1 MFQIN
6 RRGLALALLSAC
18 LCASNAFAAKLPEGT
33 EVSLRMVDKVT
44 SASATEGQRFSL
56 ELDQDIAVNGV
67 VMVPRGAKAVGTVV
81 NARKRG
87 HMGKAGELNVLVNY
101 LIVGEQHVPL
111 RASAGREGDSK
122 IGATVALTV
131 LFGPIGL
138 LKRGKD
144 VELNPGTIVAAQVDQ
159 TTELPESAPLAAGAR

>member
-1 MFQIN
+1 MFQN
-6 RRGLALALLSAC
+6 QRRGLALALLTGC
-18 LCASNAFAAKLPEGT
+18 AFAAPAFATKLPEGAD
-33 EVSLRMVDKVT
+33 VKLRIVEKVT
-44 SASATEGQRFSL
+44 SASATEGQRFNL
-56 ELDQDIAVNGV
+56 ELDEDVMVNGV
-67 VMVPRGAKAVGTVV
+67 VVIPRGAKAVGTVV

-101 LIVGEQHVPL
+101 LIVGEQHIPL

-122 IGATVALTV
+122 VGATVALTV

-159 TTELPESAPLAAGAR
+159 ATELPDATAAGAP

>member
-1 MFQIN
+1 MFQIH
-6 RRGLALALLSAC
+6 RRGLALAL
-18 LCASNAFAAKLPEGT
+18 CATVFAAPAFATKLPEGAD
-33 EVSLRMVDKVT
+33 VKLRIVDKVT

-56 ELDQDIAVNGV
+56 ELDEDVVVNGV
-67 VMVPRGAKAVGTVV
+67 VVVPRGAKAVGTVV

-101 LIVGEQHVPL
+101 LIVGEQHIPL
-111 RASAGREGDSK
+111 RASAGKEGDSK
-122 IGATVALTV
+122 VGATVALTV

-159 TTELPESAPLAAGAR
+159 ATEVPDATAAGSP

>member
-1 MFQIN
+1 MRQN
-6 RRGLALALLSAC
+6 HCCGLALAM
-18 LCASNAFAAKLPEGT
+18 LCSCVFAAPAFATRLPEGAD
-33 EVSLRMVDKVT
+33 VKLRVVDKVT
-44 SASATEGQRFSL
+44 SASATEGQRFNL
-56 ELDQDIAVNGV
+56 ELEEDVLVNGV
-67 VMVPRGAKAVGTVV
+67 VVVPRGAKAVGTVV

-122 IGATVALTV
+122 VGATVALTV

-159 TTELPESAPLAAGAR
+159 ATEVPDATAAGAP